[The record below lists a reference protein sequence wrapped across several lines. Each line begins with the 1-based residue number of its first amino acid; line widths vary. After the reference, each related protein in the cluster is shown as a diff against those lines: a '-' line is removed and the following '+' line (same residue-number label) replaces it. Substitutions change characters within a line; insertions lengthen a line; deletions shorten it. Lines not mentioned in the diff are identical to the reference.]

1 MASGLSF
8 PAAAMRILIRTS
20 KWAIW
25 ARRLG
30 SLALPVTIVPV
41 FLHREQMIASG
52 DFVVTEAVA
61 AGLAALAVFLALG
74 AFARLWVTG
83 DRGWGRAASGLLFGI
98 ACLLPFAWLGY
109 QAVRYPMANEV
120 TTDIAEPL
128 ALTSGVSVAPTSAAL
143 RDRIAEAFPNA
154 RTRSYP
160 VDATDMFTIVD
171 NLVSERGWDVRIQ
184 RAPPT
189 ALDTG
194 QINAIAMTLFGWRD
208 EVAIRVAG
216 TAQGSTI
223 DMRSVPLGGFH
234 DFGENGRR
242 IEEFLLA
249 LDQKITLTLRDAPQA
264 PAAGETEPP
273 PAPPDEGDAGQ

>member
-1 MASGLSF
+1 
-8 PAAAMRILIRTS
+8 MRILIRTS

-30 SLALPVTIVPV
+30 SLALPMTIIPIL
-41 FLHREQMIASG
+41 LHREQLVSSS
-52 DFVVTEAVA
+52 DFAVIEAVA
-61 AGLAALAVFLALG
+61 AAIAALAVLLALG
-74 AFARLWVTG
+74 AFARLWMTG
-83 DRGWGRAASGLLFGI
+83 DRGWGRAVSGLLFGLI
-98 ACLLPFAWLGY
+98 CLAPFGWFGY
-109 QAVRYPMANEV
+109 QALHYPMVNEV
-120 TTDIAEPL
+120 TTDIAVPL
-128 ALTSGVSVAPTSAAL
+128 ALTSDAQVAPTSAAM
-143 RDRIAEAFPNA
+143 RDKIAETFPNA

-160 VDATDMFTIVD
+160 VDATEMFAIVE
-171 NLVSERGWDVRIQ
+171 NLVDARGWDVRVR

-194 QINAIAMTLFGWRD
+194 TINAIAMSLIGWRD

-223 DMRSVPLGGFH
+223 DMRSVPLVRFH

-249 LDQKITLTLRDAPQA
+249 LDEKITLTLRDAPQA
-264 PAAGETEPP
+264 PAPTDTEAP
-273 PAPPDEGDAGQ
+273 PAPATEEDEAE